1 MTGYRVAEGAMKIL
15 HDDPDLLVLRRR
27 PWFLATALSALIL
40 VMVMGVFQ
48 TYNDGRP
55 GESVLFVA
63 GIGIVL
69 VLVHLFVQADTVTFD
84 RRASEMRHDR
94 RTLLGNRTETIP
106 LDRIRGARVQ
116 TTGNSG
122 TKQSPAHRP
131 VLDLSPEGSP
141 PYRLVARYV
150 KGGGARR
157 AANAINDWLPAP
169 DR

>member
-1 MTGYRVAEGAMKIL
+1 MVSCHRPVGAHPRHGHGRV
-15 HDDPDLLVLRRR
+15 P
-27 PWFLATALSALIL
+27 
-40 VMVMGVFQ
+40 

-55 GESVLFVA
+55 GESVLFVG

-84 RRASEMRHDR
+84 RRAGEMRHDR
-94 RTLLGNRTETIP
+94 RTLLGNRTETVP

-116 TTGNSG
+116 TTGNTG
-122 TKQSPAHRP
+122 AKQSPAHRP

-157 AANAINDWLPAP
+157 AADAINAWLPAP
-169 DR
+169 GR